1 MEASLPSMVS
11 KTAPLAGKGA
21 ALGIFSTSQFLGI
34 FFGGLLGGAIFH
46 QGGVDTLFIFG
57 LILALLWLVLVI
69 FMPAVRHLSTKI
81 YHLPEHHDALD
92 TLCKKTQGIDDFVI
106 DNQEKTL
113 YLKVDKR
120 VFDEQTFTQSM
131 NQGA

>member
-46 QGGVDTLFIFG
+46 QAGVDALFIFG

-92 TLCKKTQGIDDFVI
+92 ILCKKTQGIDDFVI